1 MMLLPVTRQ
10 TIAWQR
16 EPLVRIRLVSRS
28 VATERWHQAA
38 ALARLETAR
47 LVQGSALA
55 TALVD

>member
-1 MMLLPVTRQ
+1 MILLLVARQ
-10 TIAWQR
+10 TIAQQR
-16 EPLVRIRLVSRS
+16 VPLVRIRLVSRS

-47 LVQGSALA
+47 LAQRPALA